1 MGERYCSP
9 EIISN
14 PHRVGL
20 AKEVSA
26 PGTIAASSLAM
37 DGAPLLSCGGVQKF
51 WLVDTAPVF
60 IFQIDISGKSWPGP
74 RKRNEPS

>member
-26 PGTIAASSLAM
+26 PGPIAASSLAM

-60 IFQIDISGKSWPGP
+60 IFQIDISGKS
-74 RKRNEPS
+74 

>member
-37 DGAPLLSCGGVQKF
+37 DGALLLSCGGVQKF
-51 WLVDTAPVF
+51 WLVDMAPVF
-60 IFQIDISGKSWPGP
+60 IFQIDISGKS
-74 RKRNEPS
+74 

>member
-51 WLVDTAPVF
+51 WLADTAPVF
-60 IFQIDISGKSWPGP
+60 IFQINISGK
-74 RKRNEPS
+74 